1 MTFSLK
7 AVRYVVMF
15 GVLIWFLYLVNSG
28 ILRTENNIANGTL
41 SYFDLAPRDP
51 RSLIQGDYMVLRYA
65 IEADVRDA
73 GVLGLDAQDGKL
85 VVRLDENKVA
95 NYVQLYDDETLDDN
109 EHLVSYRVVG
119 DWGINVGVES
129 FFFQEGLADVFA
141 NARYAEVRLTNSG
154 TVFLIN
160 LVNAEFEVLGTE

>member
-1 MTFSLK
+1 MNFSLK
-7 AVRYVVMF
+7 IIRYIVMF

-28 ILRTENNIANGTL
+28 IIRTENNIENGTL
-41 SYFDLAPRDP
+41 AYFDLAPRDP

-65 IEADVRDA
+65 LEQDANEA
-73 GVLGLDAQDGKL
+73 GVHDLEDKKGHL
-85 VVRLDENKVA
+85 VVRLDDNTVA
-95 NYVQLYDDETLDDN
+95 QYERIYDGEELTEN

-119 DWGINVGVES
+119 DWSINVGVES

-141 NARYAEVRLTNSG
+141 EARYAEVRLTETG

-160 LVNAEFEVLGTE
+160 LVDEEFNVLETE